1 VDLFAAVAECAMGGP
16 APAAPR
22 GGAERTDM
30 DTIRPK
36 DHGEA
41 VALFRSEIIG
51 ALCRRDL
58 DRGELRAAL
67 VKLSHERFRRP
78 DADKTATISVP
89 TLERWYYRYRKGG
102 IAALVPKPRSDRG
115 RARELTPEQRQL
127 LCDIRREHTSASVP
141 LILRTLVLDGRLQA
155 GAVST
160 ATVRRLYAEQGLDRV
175 PLRDGA
181 GAHTRLRWQAAAPMA
196 LWHGDV
202 CHGPAIIVD
211 GKTRPLRIHAMLD
224 DASRFVVALEAHH
237 TEREVDMLGLFVRAV
252 RRFGLPDALYLDN
265 GSTYTGEALRL
276 GCERLGVTLIHAAPY
291 DAPARGKMERF
302 WRGLREGVLDW
313 AGGVTSLHDVAVRL
327 WAWLDQHYHTAP
339 HAGLMGRS
347 PGVVWSEVPPR
358 LDRLDEDRLR
368 AALTVRDRRRVR
380 RDTTVS
386 VDGEDFELDQGYL
399 AGRIVTV
406 ARCLVDDKT
415 PWVEHEGKRL
425 PLHPVDAVGNAARKR
440 PRRRA
445 PGGTGPAAHI
455 PFDPPGALLDKATG
469 RKPTT

>member
-1 VDLFAAVAECAMGGP
+1 
-16 APAAPR
+16 
-22 GGAERTDM
+22 M

-67 VKLSHERFRRP
+67 VKLSQQRFRRP

-102 IAALVPKPRSDRG
+102 LAALVPRPRSDRG
-115 RARELTPEQRQL
+115 RARELTAEQRQL

-141 LILRTLVLDGRLQA
+141 LILRTLVLDGRLPK
-155 GAVST
+155 GAISP

-202 CHGPAIIVD
+202 CHGPAIVVD
-211 GKTRPLRIHAMLD
+211 GKARPLRIHALLD

-252 RRFGLPDALYLDN
+252 RRYGLPDALYLDN
-265 GSTYTGEALRL
+265 GSTYSGDALRL
-276 GCERLGVTLIHAAPY
+276 GCERLGVTLIHATPY

-347 PGVVWSEVPPR
+347 PGVVWSEAPPR
-358 LDRLDEDRLR
+358 LDHLDEDRLR

-386 VDGEDFELDQGYL
+386 VDGDDFELDQGYL

-425 PLHPVDAVGNAARKR
+425 PLHPVDAVANAARKR

-445 PGGTGPAAHI
+445 GAGAPASHI
-455 PFDPPGALLDKATG
+455 PFDPPGALLDRAAG
-469 RKPTT
+469 RKPENDTP